1 MYDKK
6 ISERIRKGV
15 KIDAPFPKCMV
26 LATEVMKKECGYS
39 PEIDYVD
46 CRKQCNDQITTVR
59 YITTIPLEDEKTG
72 KWYASK
78 RFEILYPDRYIPAKE
93 TPQGV
98 IRSMEDI
105 K

>member
-6 ISERIRKGV
+6 IPERIRKGV
-15 KIDAPFPKCMV
+15 KIDAPFPECMV
-26 LATEVMKKECGYS
+26 LAKEVMQKECGYS

-72 KWYASK
+72 KCYNSK
-78 RFEILYPDRYIPAKE
+78 RFEILYPDRYVIAKE
-93 TPQGV
+93 TPKGV
-98 IRSMEDI
+98 IRSKEDI
-105 K
+105 